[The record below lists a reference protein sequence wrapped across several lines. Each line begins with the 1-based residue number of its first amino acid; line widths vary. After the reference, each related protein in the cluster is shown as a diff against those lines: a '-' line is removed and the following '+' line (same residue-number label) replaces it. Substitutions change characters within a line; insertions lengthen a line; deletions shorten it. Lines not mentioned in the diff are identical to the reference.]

1 MRSRLL
7 AGAPKK
13 TPPSKATML
22 SPLVQPKCPGLFCNA
37 PVVFVVV
44 IVRAMFWGVP
54 SLNVMFAGTVEQLA
68 FVVATPV

>member
-1 MRSRLL
+1 
-7 AGAPKK
+7 
-13 TPPSKATML
+13 ML